1 MTIKATYDPAY
12 VMLCLGLAFG
22 ACYCVT
28 CLCEQ
33 LRLAFLKS
41 TEEKPNHEKK
51 LILQILTAVCLGGI
65 GKWSMHVIGM
75 SSLVLHDDH
84 GRHITVNYNV
94 GVSVMSLIVVLVTS
108 TISIIIATK
117 DPMFAKSKKEII
129 DMFLEHAA
137 GLSMNDAMKIS
148 AFDIIRI
155 ISTKSLNHL
164 LLGGMVA
171 GSGVAV
177 MHYIGVAAMDFEGQ
191 IDWLPGVVAASVLIA
206 CVACMAAFWILFRLL
221 SIFPSYESLRLAS
234 AFIMSIAVC
243 GVHYIGM
250 MASVFVTS
258 SGARGARMGT
268 ATMTPNQSLIGPLVA
283 AVAVLWMINLYVL
296 IDLRAFAYEGNGGH
310 VSASPRGSRAS
321 KVVESP
327 RFVKASQVR
336 PEETASQ
343 DICSPV

>member
-1 MTIKATYDPAY
+1 MEMNASFDPVY
-12 VMLCLGLAFG
+12 VVLCFALAFA
-22 ACYCVT
+22 ACYMVT

-33 LRLAFLKS
+33 LRLTCISNALS
-41 TEEKPNHEKK
+41 ETNQNEK
-51 LILQILTAVCLGGI
+51 IMTLQILTAVCLGGI

-296 IDLRAFAYEGNGGH
+296 IDLRSY
-310 VSASPRGSRAS
+310 VSHHHSSVRDFSTTHKESRPTVVGRGKSG
-321 KVVESP
+321 
-327 RFVKASQVR
+327 QVR
-336 PEETASQ
+336 PEELVLP
-343 DICSPV
+343 PV